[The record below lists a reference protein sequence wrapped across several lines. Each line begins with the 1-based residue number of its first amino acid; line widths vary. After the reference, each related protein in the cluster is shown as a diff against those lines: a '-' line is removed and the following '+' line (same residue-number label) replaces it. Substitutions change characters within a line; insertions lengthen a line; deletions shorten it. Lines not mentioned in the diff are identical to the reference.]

1 MPHPPISLK
10 MHFKKNNKKAAEA
23 CHATAIRLP
32 FDEMICSSTQNPIK
46 NGYYIRIYVYIPK
59 FPKAILKIAFPTKTI
74 SRYTLM
80 VFRHQ
85 LESRPFTP
93 SNPHSSEFLHLF
105 VANVAHSCSALVL
118 ASKSCWNIKR

>member
-1 MPHPPISLK
+1 MSKSHLK
-10 MHFKKNNKKAAEA
+10 NSVSDKDYF
-23 CHATAIRLP
+23 
-32 FDEMICSSTQNPIK
+32 
-46 NGYYIRIYVYIPK
+46 
-59 FPKAILKIAFPTKTI
+59 
-74 SRYTLM
+74 TLYPM